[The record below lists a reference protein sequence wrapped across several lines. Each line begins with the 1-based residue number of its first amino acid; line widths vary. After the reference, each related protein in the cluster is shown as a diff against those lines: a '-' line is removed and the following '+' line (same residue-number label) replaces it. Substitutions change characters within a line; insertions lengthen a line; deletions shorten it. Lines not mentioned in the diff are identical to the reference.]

1 MIMKLLPIVPYV
13 YYRGAVALRRNVG
26 GFIPGPTG
34 GVNESFATVGLT
46 R

>member
-1 MIMKLLPIVPYV
+1 MIMKLLPIAPYV
-13 YYRGAVALRRNVG
+13 YYRGAVALRRNAG